1 MELVLKRIAK
11 KKDYTIGNLYINGDF
26 FCNTLEDVVR
36 IQPGA
41 SLSECRRLKVQTKT
55 AIPYGTYTLTIDMS
69 MKYKKRMPR
78 LLNVPAFEGI
88 RIHSGNTAAD
98 TDGCIL
104 VGLNRV
110 KGKVINSRET
120 FNKLMAILEPAVA
133 NEGATITIE

>member
-1 MELVLKRIAK
+1 
-11 KKDYTIGNLYINGDF
+11 
-26 FCNTLEDVVR
+26 
-36 IQPGA
+36 
-41 SLSECRRLKVQTKT
+41 
-55 AIPYGTYTLTIDMS
+55 
-69 MKYKKRMPR
+69 MPR